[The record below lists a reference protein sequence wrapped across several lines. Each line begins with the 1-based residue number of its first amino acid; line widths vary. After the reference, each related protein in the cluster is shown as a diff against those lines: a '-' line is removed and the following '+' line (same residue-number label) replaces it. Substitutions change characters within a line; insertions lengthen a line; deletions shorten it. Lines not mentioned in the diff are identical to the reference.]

1 MPDKT
6 DQNNILIIKLSAL
19 GDFVQALGPMAAI
32 RRHHPQARITLLTTK
47 PFREP
52 AEKSGYIDQVIIDPR
67 PRWHEWRK
75 WKALKAA
82 LINGRFDR
90 VYDLQNNDR
99 TGIYFRLFPKQHKPE
114 WVGTAKGCSHCNRAP
129 ARTAGHAFDG
139 HRQTL
144 ALAGIYDIE
153 IDDLSWARADTNSFN
168 LPKDYALIV
177 PGCAPAR
184 PEKQWPAR
192 HYGRLCAWLVKKGL
206 TPVIIGT
213 ESETITARAI
223 KAICAESIDLTGRTT
238 ITDIAVLARHARIA
252 VGNDTGP
259 MHIIAATGCSSLTLF
274 SPHSNP
280 VKHAPLGSHAETIQS
295 ADLETLSSDDV
306 SRRIAKML

>member
-1 MPDKT
+1 MPDQSQH
-6 DQNNILIIKLSAL
+6 DHILIIKLGAL

-32 RRHHPQARITLLTTK
+32 RRHHPQARITLLTTA
-47 PFREP
+47 PFREL
-52 AEKSGYIDQVIIDPR
+52 AEKSGYIDHIIIDPR
-67 PRWHEWRK
+67 PRWHEWGK
-75 WKALKAA
+75 WNALKAA
-82 LINGRFDR
+82 LIGGRFAR

-99 TGIYFRLFPKQHKPE
+99 TRLYFRLFPKKDRPE
-114 WVGTAKGCSHCNRAP
+114 WVGTAKSASHCNNAP

-144 ALAGIYDIE
+144 SLAGIYDIQ
-153 IDDLSWARADTNSFN
+153 IDNLSWATADTGPFK

-177 PGCAPAR
+177 PGCAPSR
-184 PEKQWPAR
+184 PEKQWPAK
-192 HYGRLCAWLVKKGL
+192 HYAHLCAWLVKKGL

-213 ESETITARAI
+213 EAERETARTI
-223 KAICAESIDLTGRTT
+223 KAICAEARDLTEQTT

-252 VGNDTGP
+252 TGNDTGP
-259 MHIIAATGCSSLTLF
+259 MHIIAATGCPSLTLF

-280 VKHAPLGSHAETIQS
+280 LKHAPLGRRAEIIQS
-295 ADLETLSSDDV
+295 VDLDTLSSEDV

>member
-1 MPDKT
+1 MPD
-6 DQNNILIIKLSAL
+6 QNQHGHILIIKLGAL

-47 PFREP
+47 PFREL
-52 AEKSGYIDQVIIDPR
+52 AEKSGYVDEIIIDPR

-75 WKALKAA
+75 WKVLKATFT
-82 LINGRFDR
+82 NGHFDR

-99 TGIYFRLFPKQHKPE
+99 TRLYFRLFPKQNKPE

-129 ARTAGHAFDG
+129 ARTAGHALEG
-139 HRQTL
+139 HQQTL
-144 ALAGIYDIE
+144 ALAGINDIE
-153 IDDLSWARADTNSFN
+153 VDNLSWAKADTDSFN

-184 PEKQWPAR
+184 PEKQWPAK
-192 HYGRLCAWLVKKGL
+192 HYGHLCVWLIKKGV

-213 ESETITARAI
+213 KAEEEAARAI
-223 KAICAESIDLTGRTT
+223 KAICARSIDLTGRTT
-238 ITDIAVLARHARIA
+238 ITDLAVIARHARIA

-259 MHIIAATGCSSLTLF
+259 MHIIAATGCPSLTLF

-295 ADLETLSSDDV
+295 ADLETLSSEDV